1 MCQAQEVTP
10 GGWAGDNARLG
21 ANGTRSSVPVAE
33 GHPRLILRTA
43 QGLEPSCQDLT
54 EGHGACNK
62 TFASQTELPGA
73 RPCGAEPRQR
83 PAAEGRA
90 NISAGR
96 AGEPRARLT
105 WPPGL
110 TTLSRFC
117 SLAKQKFAAGPAPS
131 LENFEC
137 REQPWQSGEAD
148 VRGCVRTHGAA
159 QTRPAAAAAAVPRHG
174 VMQPPGDVSQ
184 GRALSQ
190 PSS

>member
-1 MCQAQEVTP
+1 M
-10 GGWAGDNARLG
+10 
-21 ANGTRSSVPVAE
+21 AE
-33 GHPRLILRTA
+33 GHPRLILRTV

-105 WPPGL
+105 WLPGL
-110 TTLSRFC
+110 DNTEPILLACKTKIHRWPGSKPGKFRVQGAA
-117 SLAKQKFAAGPAPS
+117 LAKRGSRWQGLRAHARSRTNPACSRCSSGATARGDATTWGRESGPGS
-131 LENFEC
+131 
-137 REQPWQSGEAD
+137 
-148 VRGCVRTHGAA
+148 VAA
-159 QTRPAAAAAAVPRHG
+159 QQLRTC
-174 VMQPPGDVSQ
+174 PGE
-184 GRALSQ
+184 
-190 PSS
+190 